1 MAIGRNLPNGSI
13 QLVETHTEPPPNSF
27 ARPFGRPLS
36 VALQLLRQYRRS
48 KIIKSATPVEFR
60 IATVDAFSEVEAML
74 RGRFC
79 DNELYFIRFE
89 LVAGSLLQLVQA
101 CHKFTG
107 DLAVI
112 DFGSL
117 RTEFA
122 FFRQRTGIHETAV
135 TLGSTQ
141 ITRELSASLGVSLQ
155 YAELL
160 KRAAGIG
167 ANWDNFNDV
176 LINFKRPQNS
186 VGRYREIVTGG
197 LSTVLS
203 ALERKLPRKLTFR
216 SLWISGGGSQLPGL
230 NEFLMARYRVP
241 VFTIT
246 DLRHPSFARLDP
258 GLSELPAVSLLF
270 ANPEGSS
277 SNPGSVIKGFPD

>member
-1 MAIGRNLPNGSI
+1 LPNGSI
-13 QLVETHTEPPPNSF
+13 QLVETHAGPPLNSF
-27 ARPFGRPLS
+27 PLQFRRRLSVVLELVRKCRWPKIIEPARP
-36 VALQLLRQYRRS
+36 
-48 KIIKSATPVEFR
+48 VEIR
-60 IATVDAFSEVEAML
+60 IATVDAFPEVEAML
-74 RGRFC
+74 RGRFYN
-79 DNELYFIRFE
+79 NELRFIGFE
-89 LVAGSLLQLVQA
+89 FVAGSLLQLVQA
-101 CHKFTG
+101 RYKFTG

-122 FFRQRTGIHETAV
+122 FLRQVGGIHETAV
-135 TLGSTQ
+135 TLGGTQ
-141 ITRELSASLGVSLQ
+141 ITRDLSTGLGVSLQ

-160 KRAAGIG
+160 KRAAGVG
-167 ANWDNFNDV
+167 ASWESFNDV

-186 VGRYREIVTGG
+186 VGRYREIVRGG
-197 LSTVLS
+197 LTTILS
-203 ALERKLPRKLTFR
+203 ELERKLPRKLTFR

-246 DLRHPSFARLDP
+246 DLRQPSFAKLDP
-258 GLSELPAVSLLF
+258 GLGELPAVSLLF